1 MYIEFKFDIG
11 ILLFQGIDML
21 NSLEGKITVVTGASK
36 GMGRTIAKAYAAEGA
51 FVYCAARSENELRTV
66 CDEIRNDGGKA
77 EYIVTDVTDANSVE
91 NLFNKVGADQGKID
105 IAFLN
110 AGGDIYPETVSESEV
125 EHWLSNIDLNLGS
138 AYICSKFAIPY
149 LKKAEGS
156 KIIFMGSGM
165 GHNGIPEA
173 SAYSVAK
180 SGVWMLTRILAA
192 ELVDFGISV
201 NEICPGPVKTPG
213 ALEAWGKQETNVSSA
228 NKTEWVKESE
238 DVVPLALFLATQPN
252 VGPTAQSYSLMR
264 RMS

>member
-1 MYIEFKFDIG
+1 MTN
-11 ILLFQGIDML
+11 L
-21 NSLEGKITVVTGASK
+21 LEGKIAVVTGASQ
-36 GMGRTIAKAYAAEGA
+36 GMGKEIAKAYAAEGA
-51 FVYCAARSENELRTV
+51 FVYAAARSEDKLKAV
-66 CDEIRNDGGKA
+66 CDEIRADGGNA
-77 EYIVTDVTDANSVE
+77 DFVVTDVTDEDSVK
-91 NLFNKVGADQGKID
+91 NLFSKAGSANGKID

-110 AGGDIYPETVSESEV
+110 AGGDIYPETISESEV
-125 EHWLSNIDLNLGS
+125 DLWLSNLELNLGS

-192 ELVDFGISV
+192 ELVEFGISV

-213 ALEAWGKQETNVSSA
+213 ALEAWSKQETNVSSA
-228 NKTEWVKESE
+228 NKTEWIKESE
-238 DVVPLALFLATQPN
+238 DVIPLCIFLATQPSI
-252 VGPTAQSYSLMR
+252 GPTAQSYSLMR
-264 RMS
+264 RIS